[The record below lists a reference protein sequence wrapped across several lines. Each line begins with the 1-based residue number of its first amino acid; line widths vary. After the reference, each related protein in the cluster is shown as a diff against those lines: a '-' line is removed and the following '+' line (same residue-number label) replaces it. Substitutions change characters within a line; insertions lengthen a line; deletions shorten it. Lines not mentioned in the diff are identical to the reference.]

1 MKRIF
6 LLMAVAIALIAGFAC
21 SQEETEVKIS
31 KTEQAAFDELRMQIA
46 ALNAS
51 YGVDEAS
58 RADKTNKKKKG
69 RVLAVVSSDLTGA
82 CDAFD
87 LTWGPLFWLK
97 MLIKGVQASVD
108 TASELYEESLEDQE
122 ATSYVPVKAYDNP
135 NTIWPEGLPHNPT
148 LLDSVGYAH
157 NEIIVDLYRRFGD
170 DLYTFDEQTRLSH
183 IRQQTAIYTGDNR
196 ALTVPGLRTDFNNIL
211 KTMRDDNIEESY
223 SAFIRIRP
231 HITNE
236 LLVLKE
242 FSYALSQ
249 FESDEEILEYTQAH
263 NGLIMISDIMEG
275 SKQFIKAA
283 TQIGCYS
290 TLMWKPVNSL
300 TDGDEIVEP

>member
-1 MKRIF
+1 MKKICM
-6 LLMAVAIALIAGFAC
+6 LVAVAIALVAGFAC
-21 SQEETEVKIS
+21 TQEETEVKIS

-58 RADKTNKKKKG
+58 RADNTNKKKKG
-69 RVLAVVSSDLTGA
+69 RFLAIVNADLTGA
-82 CDAFD
+82 GDAFD
-87 LTWGPLFWLK
+87 INLGPFFWIK
-97 MLIKGVQASVD
+97 MLVKGVQASVN
-108 TASELYEESLEDQE
+108 TASELYGESLENQE
-122 ATSYVPVKAYDNP
+122 VTSYVPVKAYDNP

-157 NEIIVDLYRRFGD
+157 NEIIVNLYRRFGD

-196 ALTVPGLRTDFNNIL
+196 ALTAPGLRTDFNNVL
-211 KTMRDDNIEESY
+211 KALTDENIEESY
-223 SAFIRIRP
+223 SALIQIRP
-231 HITNE
+231 HMTNE

-242 FSYALSQ
+242 FCYALSQ

-275 SKQFIKAA
+275 SKEFIKAA
-283 TQIGCYS
+283 TLIGSHS

-300 TDGDEIVEP
+300 TDDDVVVEP